1 MTRTAILTALL
12 ALNLI
17 AGTAH
22 AEGYMKVD
30 GVEGESRSYGDG
42 FESGDTSGWST
53 GGRK

>member
-12 ALNLI
+12 ALNLL

-22 AEGYMKVD
+22 AAGYMKVD
-30 GVEGESRSYGDG
+30 GVEGQSRYSDG